1 MIKVALTG
9 GIGVGKSFVLNIL
22 KDKYNFPIFS
32 SDDCVRSL
40 YLNEPSLISF
50 VKSEIMNNE
59 DKFSKSR
66 IAEIVFN
73 NQKKLRK
80 LESFIH
86 PLVKIERE
94 KFINQER
101 RKEAKIIII
110 EIPLLFEKNL
120 TDEVDTVILV
130 RASDELQKQR
140 VLKRPNMNEELFDKI
155 IKNQM
160 DVHKKEKKSDYIIDS
175 NYYSSTVLQI
185 ENIFEDTIEDASTI
199 NFQVLGNIKKPN
211 IKRLD

>member
-50 VKSEIMNNE
+50 VKSEIMSNE

-73 NQKKLRK
+73 DQKKLRK

-94 KFINQER
+94 KFIDQER
-101 RKEAKIIII
+101 RKEAKTIIV

-120 TDEVDTVILV
+120 TDQVDIVILV
-130 RASDELQKQR
+130 RASDELQKKR
-140 VLKRPNMNEELFDKI
+140 VLKRPNMNEVLFNKI

-160 DVHKKEKKSDYIIDS
+160 DVYKKEKKSDYIIDS
-175 NYYSSTVLQI
+175 NDYASTVLQI
-185 ENIFEDTIEDASTI
+185 ENIVVNME
-199 NFQVLGNIKKPN
+199 KK
-211 IKRLD
+211 

>member
-40 YLNEPSLISF
+40 YSNKPSLISF

-73 NQKKLRK
+73 DQKKLRK

-94 KFINQER
+94 KFIDQES
-101 RKEAKIIII
+101 RKEAKTIIV

-120 TDEVDTVILV
+120 SDEVDIVILV

-140 VLKRPNMNEELFDKI
+140 VLKRPNMNEVLFNKI

-160 DVHKKEKKSDYIIDS
+160 DLYKKEKKADYIIDS
-175 NYYSSTVLQI
+175 NDYASTVLQI
-185 ENIFEDTIEDASTI
+185 ENIVVDME
-199 NFQVLGNIKKPN
+199 KK
-211 IKRLD
+211 

>member
-22 KDKYNFPIFS
+22 KDKHNFPIFS

-40 YLNEPSLISF
+40 YSNKPSLISF

-66 IAEIVFN
+66 LAEIVFN
-73 NQKKLRK
+73 DQKKLRK

-94 KFINQER
+94 KFIDQER
-101 RKEAKIIII
+101 RKEAKTIIL

-120 TDEVDTVILV
+120 TDEVDIVILV

-140 VLKRPNMNEELFDKI
+140 VLKRSNMNEVLFNKI

-160 DVHKKEKKSDYIIDS
+160 DVYKKEKKAHYIIDS
-175 NYYSSTVLQI
+175 NDYASTVLQI
-185 ENIFEDTIEDASTI
+185 ENIVVDME
-199 NFQVLGNIKKPN
+199 KK
-211 IKRLD
+211 

>member
-40 YLNEPSLISF
+40 YSNKPSLISF

-73 NQKKLRK
+73 DQKKLRK

-94 KFINQER
+94 KFIDQER
-101 RKEAKIIII
+101 RKEAKTIII

-120 TDEVDTVILV
+120 SDEVDIVILV

-140 VLKRPNMNEELFDKI
+140 VLKRPNMNEVLFNKI

-160 DVHKKEKKSDYIIDS
+160 DVYKKEKKSDYIIDS
-175 NYYSSTVLQI
+175 NDYASTVLQI
-185 ENIFEDTIEDASTI
+185 ENIVADME
-199 NFQVLGNIKKPN
+199 KK
-211 IKRLD
+211 